1 VSLFLGNGKGQF
13 LNTAAYQVGG
23 SLVPLA
29 MADFNGD
36 HRPDLATVDED
47 GDTVTVLL
55 NTGAR

>member
-1 VSLFLGNGKGQF
+1 LFLGNGKGQF